1 MTNPKNTINNL
12 IQYFCKGEYKKH
24 NICYSRRNTSKY
36 TCEIDPV
43 VILHTNFNEECIGLR
58 LKSHG
63 EIIAYRIGNI
73 FYLRNCSYREIS
85 RNTYGKMMRKDEYEE
100 CGVDDI
106 ACILYDKKITRTFN
120 LLCDEL
126 KKLPLKFNIDI
137 MDQCMYF
144 DEINF
149 EKYIEPIME
158 KEKQLCKEKEAQKQK
173 EEKEKNNMNEHP
185 IHKVLELMFT
195 KG

>member
-43 VILHTNFNEECIGLR
+43 AILHTNFNEECIGLI

-85 RNTYGKMMRKDEYEE
+85 RNTYGKMRKDEFEN
-100 CGVDDI
+100 CAHDDI
-106 ACILYDKKITRTFN
+106 DCLLYDIKITRTFN
-120 LLCDEL
+120 LLYDEL

-137 MDQCMYF
+137 MDECMYF
-144 DEINF
+144 SEIYF
-149 EKYIEPIME
+149 EKSMEPIIE
-158 KEKQLCKEKEAQKQK
+158 KERQLCIEKEAQKQK
-173 EEKEKNNMNEHP
+173 EEKEK
-185 IHKVLELMFT
+185 T